1 MSHTIYHYI
10 PYQNEDETLMDE
22 MLKDLVRNY
31 SPKAIAKGTG
41 IKEKRFKKGLTFNDQ
56 EFRNVL
62 AFYLKE
68 KANNRRIPT
77 FSNF

>member
-10 PYQNEDETLMDE
+10 PYANEDEALMDE
-22 MLKDLVRNY
+22 MLTDLVRTY

-41 IKEKRFKKGLTFNDQ
+41 ITEKRLKKRLTFNNE
-56 EFRNVL
+56 EFRSVL

-68 KANNRRIPT
+68 KATNRQLPT
-77 FSNF
+77 FSYC

>member
-1 MSHTIYHYI
+1 MSHTIYQYI
-10 PYQNEDETLMDE
+10 PYQNEDEALMDE
-22 MLKDLVRNY
+22 MLTDLVRTY

-41 IKEKRFKKGLTFNDQ
+41 IKEKRFKQGLTFNNE
-56 EFRNVL
+56 EFRSVL

-68 KANNRRIPT
+68 KATTRHFPT

>member
-10 PYQNEDETLMDE
+10 PYANEDEALMDE
-22 MLKDLVRNY
+22 MLKDLVRFY

-41 IKEKRFKKGLTFNDQ
+41 IKEKRFKEGLTFNNE
-56 EFRNVL
+56 EFRSVL

-68 KANNRRIPT
+68 KASNRQIPT
-77 FSNF
+77 SSYF